1 MKFKFSFKIFLLTV
15 VYGLTFELSVAAV
28 YAVFT
33 SRSINVGNNITTGF
47 WITPSPTI
55 TVTPTPT
62 LTPTPSPTLTITPTP
77 TVTLTPTV
85 TETPTPSLTVTP
97 TETPTLTPTITVTST
112 PTPTLTP
119 TITPTLT
126 PTVTE
131 TPTPTITPTPTVT
144 LTPTVTQPAPQ
155 GLIAYWKME
164 EGSGNSVVDSSE
176 NNHTL
181 NLGSDSSAPSWDL
194 SNSPPTSKSGNKSL
208 LFDGINDIASSPTS
222 LDFRFTSGYTIEA
235 WVKANSAQ
243 FTPDQGVIS
252 KWFGGNGYMIWMQ
265 NGQVYNYI
273 NGSGTSPTGVD
284 LRDGLW
290 HHIAVVWNVSGR
302 AVYIDGVEKVN
313 EAYSGSAPESSS
325 SDLILGNYLVPN
337 DPRNFHGNIDEVM
350 IYNYARSSSE
360 ILADSGI
367 VGSVVI
373 NEFMPD
379 PSDNQ
384 DWIELYN
391 PSGGP
396 INISGWKLSD
406 VAGVFETLNA
416 TISSGSYLVVNQF
429 QRLDNSGDTI
439 FLRNNNQI
447 LTDSRSYL
455 GSEVF
460 LNKSIGRNP
469 DGTGD
474 WKPCTTSS
482 QGSSNNIGC

>member
-1 MKFKFSFKIFLLTV
+1 MKFKFSFKLFLLTI
-15 VYGLTFELSVAAV
+15 VYGLTFELSIAAV
-28 YAVFT
+28 YAAFT
-33 SRSINVGNNITTGF
+33 SRSLNVGNNITTGF

-164 EGSGNSVVDSSE
+164 EGSGNTVVDSSG

-181 NLGSDSSAPSWDL
+181 NLGSETAAPSWDL

-208 LFDGINDIASSPTS
+208 LLDGINDIASSPTS

-235 WVKANSAQ
+235 WVKVNSAQ
-243 FTPDQGVIS
+243 FTPDQGIIS

-273 NGSGTSPTGVD
+273 NGSGTSPPGVD

-290 HHIAVVWNVSGR
+290 HHIAAVWNVSGR

-313 EAYSGSAPESSS
+313 QAYYGSVPEFSS

-360 ILADSGI
+360 ILNDSGI

-373 NEFMPD
+373 NEFMPN
-379 PSDNQ
+379 PSNNQ
-384 DWIELYN
+384 DWAELYN
-391 PSGGP
+391 LSGSP
-396 INISGWKLSD
+396 INLSGWQLSD
-406 VAGVFETLNA
+406 VAGVFETLNS
-416 TISSGSYLVVNQF
+416 TINPGSYLVITQF
-429 QRLDNSGDTI
+429 QRLDNGGDAI

-447 LTDSRSYL
+447 LIDSRSYL

-460 LNKSIGRNP
+460 LDKSIGRNP

-474 WKPCTTSS
+474 WKSCITPSS
-482 QGSSNNIGC
+482 GSSNNLAC